1 MKIINLCSSEERAY
15 DILQNRR
22 CTPFGMCVS
31 YACYYEIAYYSW
43 YMRIDK
49 ESLKVTGNLR
59 DVEIYEEMEQYSAQV
74 IASDKI

>member
-1 MKIINLCSSEERAY
+1 
-15 DILQNRR
+15 
-22 CTPFGMCVS
+22 
-31 YACYYEIAYYSW
+31 
-43 YMRIDK
+43 MRIDK